1 MLIAEFI
8 SMITTRSLN
17 GSLHPECIETFLES
31 NGRHSMARFNHVCL
45 RSHYQPIYSLV
56 HQRAVGFEALVRPSN
71 INDEP
76 MLPGDLFAMAQN
88 LEDTVFLDRL
98 CRTLHVRNFVTQ
110 ADDVSWLFLNVD
122 PLVTTHGRQFGAFFK
137 QLLERHAIQPHRVV
151 IEILEGKIEDEVL
164 LAESIRY
171 YRDMGCLVAIDDF
184 GVGQSNFD
192 RIWRIAPHIVK
203 LDRSIIEQAANN
215 STVRRVLPSLVSVI
229 HEAGSLVLIEG
240 VETEAQ
246 ALLAMQAEI
255 DFVQGYYFC
264 KPQETLP
271 ELHHP
276 GISKL
281 FDRFRQST
289 QLEEIATHRSFNL
302 YTDVF
307 FNAAVNILE
316 GTPMDVALHSFLQLT
331 HVKRCY
337 LLDDHGMQVGSN
349 YSIHSP
355 SADMDARFNPLSDAR
370 NAIWIR
376 RRYFQ
381 NAIDEP
387 GRVHISKP
395 YLSITGGNLCVTLSI
410 ATYHG
415 DKLGVLCGDIDWKD

>member
-1 MLIAEFI
+1 
-8 SMITTRSLN
+8 MITTSPLN
-17 GSLHPECIETFLES
+17 GLLHPERIETFLAL
-31 NGRHSMARFNHVCL
+31 NGRHSVARFNDICL
-45 RSHYQPIYSLV
+45 RSYYQPIYSLV
-56 HQRAVGFEALVRPSN
+56 HQRAVGFEALVRPSH
-71 INDEP
+71 INGDSIMP
-76 MLPGDLFAMAQN
+76 TDLFAMAKN

-98 CRTLHVRNFVTQ
+98 CRALHVRNFVSQ
-110 ADDVSWLFLNVD
+110 ADDTSWLFLNVD

-137 QLLERHAIQPHRVV
+137 QLLARHHIPPHRVV
-151 IEILEGKIEDEVL
+151 IEILEGKIEDEAS

-203 LDRSIIEQAANN
+203 LDRSIIVQAANN
-215 STVRRVLPSLVSVI
+215 TTARRVLPSLVSVI
-229 HEAGSLVLIEG
+229 HEAGSMVLIEG
-240 VETEAQ
+240 VETEEQ
-246 ALLAMQAEI
+246 ALLAMQADV
-255 DFVQGYYFC
+255 DFVQGYYFS
-264 KPQETLP
+264 PPRETLA

-276 GISKL
+276 GIGKL
-281 FDRFRQST
+281 FDRFRESNQ
-289 QLEEIATHRSFNL
+289 QEEMATSRSLNR
-302 YTDVF
+302 YTDIF
-307 FNAAVNILE
+307 FDAAVNIL
-316 GTPMDVALHSFLQLT
+316 GGAAIPVALNPFLQLDQ
-331 HVKRCY
+331 VKRCY
-337 LLDDHGMQVGSN
+337 LLDDRGMQVGSN
-349 YSIHSP
+349 YSSHLQHTET
-355 SADMDARFNPLSDAR
+355 DARFNPLNDAR

-415 DKLGVLCGDIDWKD
+415 DKLGVLCGDIDWQD

>member
-1 MLIAEFI
+1 
-8 SMITTRSLN
+8 MITTSSLN

-31 NGRHSMARFNHVCL
+31 SGRHSLARFSDICL

-56 HQRAVGFEALVRPSN
+56 HQRAVGFEALVRPSD
-71 INDEP
+71 INGEL
-76 MLPGDLFAMAQN
+76 MAPGDLFAMAQN

-98 CRTLHVRNFVTQ
+98 CRTLHVRNFVNQ
-110 ADDVSWLFLNVD
+110 ADDISWLFLNVD

-137 QLLERHAIQPHRVV
+137 QLLERHQIPPHRVV
-151 IEILEGKIEDEVL
+151 IEILEGKIEDETL

-203 LDRSIIEQAANN
+203 LDRSIIEQAVSN
-215 STVRRVLPSLVSVI
+215 STARRVLPSLVSVI
-229 HEAGSLVLIEG
+229 HEAGSLVLVEG

-246 ALLAMQAEI
+246 ALLAIQAEI

-264 KPQETLP
+264 RPQEILP
-271 ELHHP
+271 ALHHP
-276 GISKL
+276 GIGKL
-281 FDRFRQST
+281 FDRFRQSN
-289 QLEEIATHRSFNL
+289 QLEEIATNRNFNH
-302 YTDVF
+302 YVDNF
-307 FNAAVNILE
+307 FNAAVSILE
-316 GTPMDVALHSFLQLT
+316 GAAISVALDPFLQLA

-337 LLDDHGMQVGSN
+337 LLDDQGMQVGSN
-349 YSIHSP
+349 YSTQLQHTGT
-355 SADMDARFNPLSDAR
+355 DARFNPLNDAR